1 MSLLSDAVN
10 ALRTTEEAAFGEEA
24 EYRRRDG
31 TAVRVTAVPGRTAFV
46 QRGEYGAYARVEL
59 RDFIVRREAL
69 ASDPEAGDEIV
80 FGGRVYEVS
89 APSGEPAWR
98 QSDAHGVAI
107 RVHTKY
113 VGEAQS

>member
-1 MSLLSDAVN
+1 MSMLSDAVN

-31 TAVRVTAVPGRTAFV
+31 TTVRVTAVPGRTSFV
-46 QRGEYGAYARVEL
+46 QRGEYGAYARIEL
-59 RDFIVRREAL
+59 RDFVIRREAL
-69 ASDPEAGDEIV
+69 PADPEAGDEIA

-98 QSDAHGVAI
+98 WSDAQCAAI
-107 RVHTKY
+107 RVHAKHI
-113 VGEAQS
+113 GEAE